1 LDGVD
6 YFGDDPRTGELKAQC
21 FKSGPTDG
29 AENARLGY
37 LLSIAAAR
45 KSIRLA
51 HAYFVP
57 DDAAVEALLDARR
70 RGVQIEVI
78 VPAKTDAEIVG
89 QASRSRWGKLLEA
102 GVEFYEYQPSLYH
115 LKIMM
120 VDDAWVTSGSV
131 NFDERSFRM
140 NDEATLNILDREFAT
155 RLIQVLE
162 EDKKKSRRLTA
173 ADFKRRPWLVRCW
186 ESFVGLFHSQL

>member
-1 LDGVD
+1 M
-6 YFGDDPRTGELKAQC
+6 RQ
-21 FKSGPTDG
+21 S
-29 AENARLGY
+29 R
-37 LLSIAAAR
+37 R
-45 KSIRLA
+45 
-51 HAYFVP
+51 
-57 DDAAVEALLDARR
+57 VEALLDARR

-120 VDDAWVTSGSV
+120 VDDAWVTAGSV